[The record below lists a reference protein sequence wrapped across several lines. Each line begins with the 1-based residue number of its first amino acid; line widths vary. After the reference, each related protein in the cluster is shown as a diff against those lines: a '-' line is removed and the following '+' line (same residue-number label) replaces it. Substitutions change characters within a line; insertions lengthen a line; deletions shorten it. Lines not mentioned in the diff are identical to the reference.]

1 MRKLARSFFW
11 IDQELLRSGLWL
23 KLSTVDRLVYIALAA
38 SVNRD
43 GVSLWGNEKLQVLAS
58 CTQTDWDESILKL
71 TEHSLIQAP
80 QSGESGIILLSF
92 DRSQDE
98 DQAKKPRELSS
109 LRKSS
114 NLESRLPIFIKTTTT
129 VELGEVSAESQD
141 PK

>member
-43 GVSLWGNEKLQVLAS
+43 GVSLWGNEKLQALAS
-58 CTQTDWDESILKL
+58 CTQTDWDESIIKL
-71 TEHSLIQAP
+71 TEHNLIQGP
-80 QSGESGIILLSF
+80 KSGENGIILLSF
-92 DRSQDE
+92 DRSHDE
-98 DQAKKPRELSS
+98 DQTQKPRELSS
-109 LRKSS
+109 SRKSS
-114 NLESRLPIFIKTTTT
+114 NFESRLPIFIKTTTT
-129 VELGEVSAESQD
+129 VELGEASVESQD

>member
-23 KLSTVDRLVYIALAA
+23 KLSTVDRLVYIAIAA

-43 GVSLWGNEKLQVLAS
+43 GVSLWGNEKLQLLAS
-58 CTQTDWDESILKL
+58 CTKTDWDESIVKL
-71 TEHSLIQAP
+71 IEHNLVQP
-80 QSGESGIILLSF
+80 PPSGENGIILLSF
-92 DRSQDE
+92 DRNQDDDQSQ
-98 DQAKKPRELSS
+98 KTRELSGTK
-109 LRKSS
+109 KSS

-129 VELGEVSAESQD
+129 VELGEINVESKD